1 MAGWLSCHSD
11 RVILFRCKL
20 KCLARYG
27 VYRIHGGFI
36 KCRAR
41 KRARRRRAD
50 RGLGLGRG
58 AIGGARNIDPKS
70 APSTVSPVAELE
82 PAKNLEVASLWMALP
97 LSSSVFLRRRAT
109 AMNLE
114 TRLGRMAAAMLR
126 AKRDTDFAAWGTRLA
141 ICWISRPGSDCKK
154 REPVSVR
161 VGRAP
166 ALRGPWPKHPCVAAR
181 IRARARSRAAH
192 PRYGV

>member
-1 MAGWLSCHSD
+1 M
-11 RVILFRCKL
+11 
-20 KCLARYG
+20 
-27 VYRIHGGFI
+27 
-36 KCRAR
+36 KCRVR

-70 APSTVSPVAELE
+70 APSTASSVAELE
-82 PAKNLEVASLWMALP
+82 PAKNFEVASLWLALP
-97 LSSSVFLRRRAT
+97 LSSSVFLRCSAT

-114 TRLGRMAAAMLR
+114 TRLGRMAAAMPR

-161 VGRAP
+161 GDRAP
-166 ALRGPWPKHPCVAAR
+166 ALRGPWPRHPCAAAR

>member
-11 RVILFRCKL
+11 RVILFQYNL
-20 KCLARYG
+20 KCLARNG
-27 VYRIHGGFI
+27 VYRNHGGFI
-36 KCRAR
+36 KWRAR

-70 APSTVSPVAELE
+70 APSTASLVTLLE
-82 PAKNLEVASLWMALP
+82 PAKNFEVGLLWLALP

-114 TRLGRMAAAMLR
+114 TRLGRMAAAMPR
-126 AKRDTDFAAWGTRLA
+126 AKRDTDFAAWGTKLA
-141 ICWISRPGSDCKK
+141 ICLISRPGSDCKK

-161 VGRAP
+161 AGRAP
-166 ALRGPWPKHPCVAAR
+166 ALRGPWPRHSCGAAR
-181 IRARARSRAAH
+181 IRAQARLRAAR
-192 PRYGV
+192 PRRAV

>member
-1 MAGWLSCHSD
+1 MFCNCSLLIAND
-11 RVILFRCKL
+11 
-20 KCLARYG
+20 
-27 VYRIHGGFI
+27 YRAHGGRR
-36 KCRAR
+36 KWRAR

-70 APSTVSPVAELE
+70 APSTVSPVADLE
-82 PAKNLEVASLWMALP
+82 SAKNLEVASLWLALP
-97 LSSSVFLRRRAT
+97 LSSSVFLRRCAT

-114 TRLGRMAAAMLR
+114 TRFGRIAAAMPR

-141 ICWISRPGSDCKK
+141 IWWISRPGSDCKK

-161 VGRAP
+161 AGRAP
-166 ALRGPWPKHPCVAAR
+166 VLRGPWPRHPCVAAR
-181 IRARARSRAAH
+181 IRAQARSRAAR
-192 PRYGV
+192 PRRGV